1 MTSSNAMMIDY
12 KKRKRACLLFLALYW
27 PLFMVYLLVTRSP
40 NYFTS
45 RTVSGVVAYVHH
57 NPYHWRGRSRDRIE
71 PVIRYKVADS
81 TYEYDN
87 RYGIYMRSFKA
98 GDSVI
103 MVYTPG
109 HPENAALV
117 SIIGYWATADELMF
131 SFLFCGLVVSLIN
144 VLYTPRLEEYDADEH
159 ETSDDDIDVLPSN
172 HWL

>member
-1 MTSSNAMMIDY
+1 
-12 KKRKRACLLFLALYW
+12 
-27 PLFMVYLLVTRSP
+27 
-40 NYFTS
+40 
-45 RTVSGVVAYVHH
+45 
-57 NPYHWRGRSRDRIE
+57 
-71 PVIRYKVADS
+71 
-81 TYEYDN
+81 
-87 RYGIYMRSFKA
+87 
-98 GDSVI
+98 

-144 VLYTPRLEEYDADEH
+144 VLYTRRLEEYDADEH